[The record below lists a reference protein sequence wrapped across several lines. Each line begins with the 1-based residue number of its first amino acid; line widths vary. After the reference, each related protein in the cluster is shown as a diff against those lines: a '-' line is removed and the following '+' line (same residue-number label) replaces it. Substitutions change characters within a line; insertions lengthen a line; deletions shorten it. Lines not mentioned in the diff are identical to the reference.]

1 MLLRYKLTAAALLIC
16 SPGQADELFDTGRAL
31 FTEGAVPSCTIC
43 HTLKDAD
50 ATGEIGPNL
59 NELKPTTEQVINVV
73 TGGSGVMPAF
83 DETLSAQEIKAV
95 AHYVSTAS
103 RLE

>member
-1 MLLRYKLTAAALLIC
+1 MPYIRILTAASIMLSSVIN
-16 SPGQADELFDTGRAL
+16 ADPLYETGRAL

-43 HTLKDAD
+43 HTLKEAG
-50 ATGEIGPNL
+50 ASGEVGPNL
-59 NELKPTTEQVINVV
+59 NELKPSLEQVINVV

-83 DETLSAQEIKAV
+83 DETLSAQEIKAI